1 MPCDLPVLCVDSRSN
16 TESSELPGM
25 ALQGT
30 VFVFVLGDV
39 QVISAALD
47 APCFPPVS
55 PSDT

>member
-1 MPCDLPVLCVDSRSN
+1 MPCDLPVLCFDSRSN

-30 VFVFVLGDV
+30 VFVLGDV